1 MNKLFKDI
9 RQGNIESV
17 KAIIEKKPE
26 SVNEIFTGTKPKKDI
41 GQSPLE
47 VAIKCGAFEI
57 VDYLLDHGA
66 DPNFV
71 ESQDHIDA
79 NCVCTSVLQ
88 IALENAMYS
97 LLFRSPDHVDMSDK
111 YVKVIERLLEMGA
124 DPNKN
129 PASDNPARQPKS
141 TMRVFVFSA
150 SNALKITN
158 ERAERHPER
167 HEKVKRIVRY
177 VVELLIKYK
186 ADFDGWFD
194 NEESAGLNNRVF
206 LLEDPPEEMSD
217 YLRYE
222 YRATQDMR
230 EILQDYFAS

>member
-17 KAIIEKKPE
+17 KAIIEKRPE
-26 SVNEIFTGTKPKKDI
+26 AVNEVFTGTRPQKDI

-66 DPNFV
+66 DPDFV
-71 ESQDHIDA
+71 ESQDQIDA

-88 IALENAMYS
+88 IALSNGMYS
-97 LLFRSPDHVDMSDK
+97 LVNHGPDLVDIPDK

-129 PASDNPARQPKS
+129 PVSDNPARQPES
-141 TMRVFVFSA
+141 TIRVFVFSA
-150 SNALKITN
+150 SNALKNTN
-158 ERAERHPER
+158 EHAERHPEE
-167 HEKVKRIVRY
+167 HEKARRIVRY
-177 VVELLIKYK
+177 VLELLIKYK

-194 NEESAGLNNRVF
+194 NEESAGLNNRFF
-206 LLEDPPEEMSD
+206 LLNDPPEEMSNFLSNA
-217 YLRYE
+217 YH
-222 YRATQDMR
+222 ATQDIR
-230 EILQDYFAS
+230 EILKDYFAS